1 MVNTCLFSIHTI
13 DYKQSLIVLWDSYQ
27 IFFHVGN
34 PIRDIGL
41 EAVRQKLG
49 SIKAFE
55 KFSIHILRGVKAKDL
70 TKMQVTI

>member
-1 MVNTCLFSIHTI
+1 MGFIPT
-13 DYKQSLIVLWDSYQ
+13 
-27 IFFHVGN
+27 FFHVGN

-70 TKMQVTI
+70 TKIQVIIWFIFVFEILL